1 MYGYMLLNKKFYEL
15 GEIQLTKFRS
25 YDGST
30 FACPLD
36 DDPNDK
42 HMALR
47 GSKVWKMSDNEGEV
61 LQCRTVW
68 LKNDNPERAKKL
80 IAEALMARRCAEI
93 EKANVKYQNAFE
105 ALNISDV
112 FAF

>member
-15 GEIQLTKFRS
+15 GKIKFTNQRS
-25 YDGST
+25 HDGSV
-30 FACPLD
+30 FAFPLD

-42 HMALR
+42 HVASR
-47 GSKVWKMSDNEGEV
+47 GYKVWKMSNNEGEV
-61 LQCRTVW
+61 FKYRTVW
-68 LKNDNPERAKKL
+68 LENDNPERAKKL
-80 IAEALMARRCAEI
+80 IAEALIAGRCAEI
-93 EKANVKYQNAFE
+93 EKANTKYQNAFE

>member
-15 GEIQLTKFRS
+15 GKIQLTNQRS
-25 YDGST
+25 HDGSV
-30 FACPLD
+30 FACPLNA
-36 DDPNDK
+36 DPNDVY
-42 HMALR
+42 HR
-47 GSKVWKMSDNEGEV
+47 VRRSNYWKMSDNEGEV
-61 LQCRTVW
+61 FKCRTVW
-68 LKNDNPERAKKL
+68 LTNDDPERAKKL

-93 EKANVKYQNAFE
+93 EKANVKYQNSIE